1 MEPVPFI
8 AIFARMGDEMK
19 NRHSAKVTIYD
30 VAREAGVS
38 KTSVSRYLGGRY
50 NELSDKTKK
59 KIEETIKRM
68 NYRPNTMARGL
79 KLGQSHLI
87 GMIVADITNPYSTA
101 ILRGAEDLCNQN
113 GYSLMICN
121 TDNNPVKE
129 LEYIKMLQSHRIE
142 GLIINTTG
150 GSNEALYQ
158 VKEEYHIPVVLI
170 DRKVPELELDTVGLD
185 NQQATTSAVSYLVK
199 QGYERI
205 AFFSQS
211 IHKVSTRYD
220 RFMAFQETLRNL
232 QHPSIDDVFEIQS
245 DQEETVK
252 LQLQKYFESSNG
264 QSRAIL
270 AANSVVLLKIIV
282 QLQLQG
288 FTIPNDVAIMGFDNP
303 EWVAVVGSGITTI
316 EQPTYQIGVTA
327 METLLK
333 RMNGENSLPQTISF
347 NAKLIERGSTP
358 TVIK

>member
-1 MEPVPFI
+1 MEPVPFV

-30 VAREAGVS
+30 VAREAVVS

-68 NYRPNTMARGL
+68 SYRPNTMARGL

-142 GLIINTTG
+142 
-150 GSNEALYQ
+150 
-158 VKEEYHIPVVLI
+158 
-170 DRKVPELELDTVGLD
+170 D
-185 NQQATTSAVSYLVK
+185 
-199 QGYERI
+199 
-205 AFFSQS
+205 
-211 IHKVSTRYD
+211 
-220 RFMAFQETLRNL
+220 
-232 QHPSIDDVFEIQS
+232 
-245 DQEETVK
+245 
-252 LQLQKYFESSNG
+252 
-264 QSRAIL
+264 
-270 AANSVVLLKIIV
+270 
-282 QLQLQG
+282 
-288 FTIPNDVAIMGFDNP
+288 
-303 EWVAVVGSGITTI
+303 
-316 EQPTYQIGVTA
+316 
-327 METLLK
+327 
-333 RMNGENSLPQTISF
+333 
-347 NAKLIERGSTP
+347 
-358 TVIK
+358 